1 MFERKKEIKAML
13 KLLSRI
19 NCKSIEYVTERDI
32 ETYEETVLGRNGA
45 INVMKDTLAI
55 FCDGTEV
62 FRCYVTTDMTAGE
75 LLSLNGVCIN
85 AFDELTQRNRSII
98 AYYKYYRK

>member
-1 MFERKKEIKAML
+1 MV
-13 KLLSRI
+13 KLLSKIDR
-19 NCKSIEYVTERDI
+19 KSLEYVTERNI

-45 INVMKDTLAI
+45 INVMKDVLAI

-62 FRCYVTTDMTAGE
+62 FRCFITTDMTAGE

-85 AFDELTQRNRSII
+85 AFDELTGRNRSII